1 MHAPMPRNIL
11 ILNGHPDP
19 ASTGL
24 CHALAN
30 AYEEGARSA
39 GHVVRDHED
48 RLCRLGR
55 GGEARRR
62 RAGI

>member
-19 ASTGL
+19 TSTGL

-39 GHVVRDHED
+39 GHVVRDH
-48 RLCRLGR
+48 
-55 GGEARRR
+55 
-62 RAGI
+62 